1 MSGENQ
7 PVVDIEQQTE
17 QEQTNQESKQSYYE
31 VTAREQGR
39 VPKEEYQGDPEKWRG
54 AKEFVERGEL
64 FGKIDS
70 MGKELKE
77 TRKALKML
85 QEHHSQVKE
94 VEYKRAVEE
103 LKTLQKKHLEEGNSD
118 GYLEATELLTDLKA
132 EQKAREV
139 VSAAAPQVPNQPDE
153 RFVTWVAKEKWY
165 ESDKELREFAD
176 SVGLGYA
183 GTHPGIDP
191 AEVLKYVSVQVRK
204 SFPQKFQNPNR
215 NKPNS
220 VEGGSSPRANKETL
234 ELTEDERKVMNT
246 FVRSGVMTKE
256 AYIEELKKIRGTK

>member
-31 VTAREQGR
+31 VTAREQGW

-85 QEHHSQVKE
+85 QEHHSHVQE
-94 VEYKRAVEE
+94 AEYKRAVDEP
-103 LKTLQKKHLEEGNSD
+103 KTFQTQHLEEDTS
-118 GYLEATELLTDLKA
+118 EA
-132 EQKAREV
+132 
-139 VSAAAPQVPNQPDE
+139 S
-153 RFVTWVAKEKWY
+153 
-165 ESDKELREFAD
+165 
-176 SVGLGYA
+176 
-183 GTHPGIDP
+183 
-191 AEVLKYVSVQVRK
+191 
-204 SFPQKFQNPNR
+204 
-215 NKPNS
+215 
-220 VEGGSSPRANKETL
+220 
-234 ELTEDERKVMNT
+234 
-246 FVRSGVMTKE
+246 
-256 AYIEELKKIRGTK
+256 